1 LPRGELSGIFER
13 MKFRW
18 LCIFPACAMVVAVS
32 CKQEAQ
38 TDTASEHASTTSQA
52 STQVFQVKGVVVE
65 LDPDGKNVRIKHE
78 EIPGYMGAMTMLFEA
93 RPTNELTG
101 LATGD
106 SVSFR
111 MSVTD
116 TDGWIDQIKKLDV
129 APVTNTLP
137 MTGPFRAV
145 RDVEPLNV
153 GDLMPEYHFTNQLGQ
168 AVSLSQFRGQAL
180 AITFIFTRCPFPLFC
195 PLMSR
200 NFEEV
205 QKKLLAQPN
214 APTNW
219 HLLTITFDPEY
230 DTPPRLKG
238 YAKQY
243 NADPAHWSFLTGA
256 LIDITAITEQCG
268 LLFWREGDGVNI
280 SHNLRT
286 AVVDA
291 QGRVQKI
298 LPENKWTTEELG
310 QEIVKAAQVKP

>member
-1 LPRGELSGIFER
+1 
-13 MKFRW
+13 MKSCW
-18 LCIFPACAMVVAVS
+18 LCIPVAGAVLFAVACKKTNAELAAGNS
-32 CKQEAQ
+32 L
-38 TDTASEHASTTSQA
+38 T
-52 STQVFQVKGVVVE
+52 STQTFQVKGVVVE
-65 LDPDGKNVRIKHE
+65 LDPDGKNVKIKHE
-78 EIPGYMGAMTMLFEA
+78 KIPGYMGAMTMLFEA
-93 RPTNELTG
+93 RPTNELSG
-101 LATGD
+101 LSPGD

-111 MSVTD
+111 MSVTE
-116 TDGWIDQIKKLDV
+116 TDGWIYQIKKLES
-129 APVTNTLP
+129 ASPVTNTLP
-137 MTGPFRAV
+137 TTGRFRVV
-145 RDVEPLNV
+145 REVEPLNV
-153 GDLMPEYHFTNQLGQ
+153 GDLMPDYHFTNQLSQ

-195 PLMSR
+195 PLVSR

-205 QKKLLAQPN
+205 QKKLLTQAN

-219 HLLTITFDPEY
+219 HLLTISFDPEY

-256 LIDITAITEQCG
+256 LIDITAIAEQCG

-298 LPENKWTTEELG
+298 IPENKWTSEELV
-310 QEIVKAAQVKP
+310 QEIIKAAQVQP